1 MAIIDFQPGADK
13 AELLKQRDL
22 LRAQLEQLNAAE
34 PDEDSELYDDW
45 ADEHEDLEDAL
56 DELEDALDELED
68 N

>member
-34 PDEDSELYDDW
+34 PDEDSELFKGVGFP
-45 ADEHEDLEDAL
+45 AVQCSAASKLFI
-56 DELEDALDELED
+56 
-68 N
+68 